1 MVTIDELA
9 EECGITVAGVKWQLQ
24 QMQQKNLIRRVG
36 SKKGG
41 YWEITNT

>member
-24 QMQQKNLIRRVG
+24 QNAAEKSYPPCRVKERWVLG
-36 SKKGG
+36 D
-41 YWEITNT
+41 Y